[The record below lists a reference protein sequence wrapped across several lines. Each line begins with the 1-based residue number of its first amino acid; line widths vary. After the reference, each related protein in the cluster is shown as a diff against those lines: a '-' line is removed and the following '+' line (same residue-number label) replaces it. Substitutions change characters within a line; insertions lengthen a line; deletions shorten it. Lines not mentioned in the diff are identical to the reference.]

1 MQIEQFKETGAI
13 YLDKIQDGFDRCD
26 WEELTLPAG
35 KALERLLEEWRHCG
49 EENAWADFYYFTLP
63 KEAKEKIRN
72 MLSAEELAFLAKL
85 GKKAD
90 GVFFP
95 LKEELRHLLLKLNDS
110 EMLFS
115 TVYFTNPKSTWWG
128 NYGRT
133 YIVFREKDHK

>member
-1 MQIEQFKETGAI
+1 METLRRGKR
-13 YLDKIQDGFDRCD
+13 LGGF
-26 WEELTLPAG
+26 
-35 KALERLLEEWRHCG
+35 LL
-49 EENAWADFYYFTLP
+49 FTLP

-95 LKEELRHLLLKLNDS
+95 LKEELLRLLVKLNDS

-133 YIVFREKDHK
+133 YIVFREKNHK

>member
-1 MQIEQFKETGAI
+1 MNMDLSDVQFNCRTVFWNGFQIAE
-13 YLDKIQDGFDRCD
+13 
-26 WEELTLPAG
+26 
-35 KALERLLEEWRHCG
+35 

-95 LKEELRHLLLKLNDS
+95 LKEELLHLLVKLNDS

>member
-63 KEAKEKIRN
+63 KEAKRKDPEYA
-72 MLSAEELAFLAKL
+72 LSRGTGLSSEA
-85 GKKAD
+85 GKK
-90 GVFFP
+90 G
-95 LKEELRHLLLKLNDS
+95 
-110 EMLFS
+110 
-115 TVYFTNPKSTWWG
+115 
-128 NYGRT
+128 
-133 YIVFREKDHK
+133 

>member
-49 EENAWADFYYFTLP
+49 EENAWADFIFYTSQGG
-63 KEAKEKIRN
+63 KRKIRN

-85 GKKAD
+85 GKRLT
-90 GVFFP
+90 G
-95 LKEELRHLLLKLNDS
+95 
-110 EMLFS
+110 FS
-115 TVYFTNPKSTWWG
+115 FL
-128 NYGRT
+128 
-133 YIVFREKDHK
+133 

>member
-1 MQIEQFKETGAI
+1 
-13 YLDKIQDGFDRCD
+13 
-26 WEELTLPAG
+26 
-35 KALERLLEEWRHCG
+35 
-49 EENAWADFYYFTLP
+49 
-63 KEAKEKIRN
+63 

-95 LKEELRHLLLKLNDS
+95 LKEELLRLLVKLNDS

-133 YIVFREKDHK
+133 YIVFREKNHK